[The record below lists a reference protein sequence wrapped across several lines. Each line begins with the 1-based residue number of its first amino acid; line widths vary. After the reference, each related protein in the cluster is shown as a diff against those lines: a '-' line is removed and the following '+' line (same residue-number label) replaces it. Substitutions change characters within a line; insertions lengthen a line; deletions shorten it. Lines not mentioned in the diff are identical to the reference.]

1 MLGTFWRHGRGSSLL
16 SRDAASTGKTAVS
29 VTRLACLLHVTPE
42 PQAHSHASQM
52 HHPRASM
59 HISHAH
65 RPHASLTPHTHT
77 AHTSNTHAHTHTTS
91 SRRRGEL
98 GGREQ
103 LPRDPAGQLLG
114 PPPTDTES
122 EPRRAGMTCPRSQS
136 MLVAELPRFLKNQ
149 VQPVGGRR
157 AQSSARFPSQFT
169 PLLGGRSIE
178 EGHSSMTPSLSA
190 ALNLCLLP

>member
-1 MLGTFWRHGRGSSLL
+1 MASSQGMRPVQAKQR
-16 SRDAASTGKTAVS
+16 SVS
-29 VTRLACLLHVTPE
+29 
-42 PQAHSHASQM
+42 QDWHASYTSHRSLRHTHM
-52 HHPRASM
+52 HLKCIIHVPPCTS
-59 HISHAH
+59 HIAH
-65 RPHASLTPHTHT
+65 CPHASLTPHTHT

-91 SRRRGEL
+91 SRQRGEL